1 MDIIF
6 MNSENTKT
14 SDYLRLLVNLS
25 DKINLKWIDKYV
37 ALLNITI
44 CYTLENIKKSCRKN
58 QFKISD
64 IQDCF
69 QKTWNS
75 NR

>member
-6 MNSENTKT
+6 MNSENTTT
-14 SDYLRLLVNLS
+14 SDYLRLLLNLS

-44 CYTLENIKKSCRKN
+44 RYTLENIKKSCRKN